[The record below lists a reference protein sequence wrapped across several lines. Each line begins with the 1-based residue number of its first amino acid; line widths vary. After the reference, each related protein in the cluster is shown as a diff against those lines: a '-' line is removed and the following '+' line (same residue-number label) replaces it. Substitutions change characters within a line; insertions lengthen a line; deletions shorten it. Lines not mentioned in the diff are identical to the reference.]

1 MFCPLGAHL
10 HVGTAPGGFAFS
22 SGLAYPGYVILITP
36 ALKLFH
42 CQIIYVTGGEELTII
57 STAASATME
66 NVRIEVVAYTKLIL
80 DVPDFTV
87 TGIVQS
93 VRAVMVIFSPY

>member
-1 MFCPLGAHL
+1 
-10 HVGTAPGGFAFS
+10 
-22 SGLAYPGYVILITP
+22 
-36 ALKLFH
+36 
-42 CQIIYVTGGEELTII
+42 
-57 STAASATME
+57 ME

-93 VRAVMVIFSPY
+93 VRVLLI